1 MKEKRKNKQ
10 LPGQLSLF
18 DGQKIE
24 ELYNQAKALS
34 SALIDECISLQ
45 DTLEKLSLEEWNS
58 EENRPRRD
66 LKDCILIAGIHITDV
81 IKQLEKATAIE
92 FQLRISNSLQR

>member
-24 ELYNQAKALS
+24 EIYKQAKALS
-34 SALIDECISLQ
+34 SALIDEYISLQ

-66 LKDCILIAGIHITDV
+66 LKDCILIAGIHMTDV
-81 IKQLEKATAIE
+81 LKQLEKATAIE

>member
-1 MKEKRKNKQ
+1 MEKKKKNKQ
-10 LPGQLSLF
+10 LPGQMSIF

-24 ELYNQAKALS
+24 EIYKQAKALS
-34 SALIDECISLQ
+34 SALIDEYISLQ

-66 LKDCILIAGIHITDV
+66 LKDCILIAGIHMTDV
-81 IKQLEKATAIE
+81 LKQLEKATAIE